1 MNNPCQYLIVSIAT
15 NIDIGTKFYKAMNHV
30 KVSFTTF
37 SIILFWKKS
46 S

>member
-15 NIDIGTKFYKAMNHV
+15 NIDIGTKFYKVMNHV
-30 KVSFTTF
+30 KERDTTF
-37 SIILFWKKS
+37 SIKYFWKTS